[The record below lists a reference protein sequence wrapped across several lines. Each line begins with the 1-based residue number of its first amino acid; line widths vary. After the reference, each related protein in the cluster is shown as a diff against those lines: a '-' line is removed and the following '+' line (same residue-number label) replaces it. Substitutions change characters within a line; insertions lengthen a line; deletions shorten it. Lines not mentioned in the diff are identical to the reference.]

1 MSITTTELMEGVK
14 LHKIDT
20 KKYKTNL
27 LAIYLTSKLDRM
39 HVTENALML
48 AILRRGTNKL
58 KTQEDINIKLEEL
71 YGADF
76 NCGIDKL
83 CNDSVFKFYMESL
96 NDEFLYEK
104 ENVLEQSTQM
114 LFDIVFSPLTEN
126 GMFNEEYFNSEKEN
140 LRQIIRSRKD
150 NKGAYAYSRCIEEMY
165 KDEPY
170 GLFTYGYEEDL
181 DKIRN
186 KELYN
191 AYLEMLKNSKIDI
204 FVSGNFSEGKNN
216 VDEIIKKQINEKN
229 VQPRNIDVYVENE
242 VKEPVAEKVVRETM
256 DVSQGKLVI
265 GLDVTKLEPED
276 KAVASVYNA
285 ILGGGANSKLFQNVR
300 EKAHLAYVTSSSYH
314 RFKNNILINCGIEI
328 SNFEKALKIVKEQIE
343 DMKNGNFTEEDLEN
357 CKKVIISTIA
367 SIKEEQDTGITYYF
381 ARELSESQY
390 SPEEYTKRV
399 QKITKEDILKVAK
412 KVSINTIYFLK
423 N

>member
-14 LHKIDT
+14 LHKINT

-27 LAIYLTSKLDRM
+27 LAIYLTSKLDRK

-58 KTQEDINIKLEEL
+58 KTQEDINIKLEE
-71 YGADF
+71 
-76 NCGIDKL
+76 
-83 CNDSVFKFYMESL
+83 ESL

-181 DKIRN
+181 DKITN

-204 FVSGNFSEGKNN
+204 FVSGNFSEGNSN
-216 VDEIIKKQINEKN
+216 VNEIIKN
-229 VQPRNIDVYVENE
+229 VQPKNIDVYVENE

-300 EKAHLAYVTSSSYH
+300 EKASLAYSAGSLYI
-314 RFKNNILINCGIEI
+314 KNKNSIVIRSGIEQK
-328 SNFEKALKIVKEQIE
+328 NYEKALEIIEKQIDDMKQGNFDETDMKNAKQLIVASFKSMEDEQDSTISYYFGKEMEQENADIATYISKIENVTKEQI
-343 DMKNGNFTEEDLEN
+343 
-357 CKKVIISTIA
+357 V
-367 SIKEEQDTGITYYF
+367 
-381 ARELSESQY
+381 
-390 SPEEYTKRV
+390 
-399 QKITKEDILKVAK
+399 KVAQN
-412 KVSINTIYFLK
+412 VTINTIYFLSK
-423 N
+423 

>member
-27 LAIYLTSKLDRM
+27 LAIYLTSKLDRK

-48 AILRRGTNKL
+48 AILRRGTKKL

-83 CNDSVFKFYMESL
+83 CNDSLFKFYMESL

-126 GMFNEEYFNSEKEN
+126 GMFNEYFNSEKEN

-181 DKIRN
+181 DKITN

-191 AYLEMLKNSKIDI
+191 AYLDMLKNSKIDI
-204 FVSGNFSEGKNN
+204 FVSGNFSEGNSN
-216 VDEIIKKQINEKN
+216 VDEIIMKQINEKN

-300 EKAHLAYVTSSSYH
+300 EKASLAYSAGSLYI
-314 RFKNNILINCGIEI
+314 KNKNSIVIRSGIEQK
-328 SNFEKALKIVKEQIE
+328 NYEKALEIIEKQIDDMKQGNFDETDMKNAKQLIVASFRSMEDEQDSTISYYFGKEMEQENADIATYISRIENVTKEQI
-343 DMKNGNFTEEDLEN
+343 
-357 CKKVIISTIA
+357 V
-367 SIKEEQDTGITYYF
+367 
-381 ARELSESQY
+381 
-390 SPEEYTKRV
+390 RV
-399 QKITKEDILKVAK
+399 AQNVT
-412 KVSINTIYFLK
+412 INTIYFLSK
-423 N
+423 

>member
-27 LAIYLTSKLDRM
+27 LAIYLTSKLDRK

-48 AILRRGTNKL
+48 AILRRGTKKL

-71 YGADF
+71 YG
-76 NCGIDKL
+76 GIDKL
-83 CNDSVFKFYMESL
+83 CNDSLFKFYMESL

-140 LRQIIRSRKD
+140 LRQIIRSRKV

-181 DKIRN
+181 DKITN

-191 AYLEMLKNSKIDI
+191 AYLDMLKNSKIDI
-204 FVSGNFSEGKNN
+204 FVSGNFSEGNSN
-216 VDEIIKKQINEKN
+216 VDEIIMKQINEKN

-300 EKAHLAYVTSSSYH
+300 EKASLAYSAGSLYI
-314 RFKNNILINCGIEI
+314 KNKNSIVIRSGIEQK
-328 SNFEKALKIVKEQIE
+328 NYEKALEIIEKQIDDMKQGNFDETDMKNAKQLIVASFRSMEDEQDSTISYYFGKEMEQENADIATYISRIENVTKEQI
-343 DMKNGNFTEEDLEN
+343 
-357 CKKVIISTIA
+357 V
-367 SIKEEQDTGITYYF
+367 
-381 ARELSESQY
+381 
-390 SPEEYTKRV
+390 RV
-399 QKITKEDILKVAK
+399 AQNVT
-412 KVSINTIYFLK
+412 INTIYFLSK
-423 N
+423 

>member
-27 LAIYLTSKLDRM
+27 LAIYLTSKLDRK

-48 AILRRGTNKL
+48 SILRRGKKKL

-83 CNDSVFKFYMESL
+83 CNDSLFKFYMESL

-181 DKIRN
+181 DKITN
-186 KELYN
+186 KELY
-191 AYLEMLKNSKIDI
+191 LDMLKNSKIDI
-204 FVSGNFSEGKNN
+204 FVSGNFSEGNSN
-216 VDEIIKKQINEKN
+216 VDEIIMKQINEKN

-242 VKEPVAEKVVRETM
+242 VKEPVTEKVVRETM

-300 EKAHLAYVTSSSYH
+300 EKASLAYSAGSLYI
-314 RFKNNILINCGIEI
+314 KNKNSIVIRSGIEQK
-328 SNFEKALKIVKEQIE
+328 NYEKALEIIEKQIDDMKQGNFDETDMKNAKQLIVASFRSMEDEQDSTISYYFGKEMEQENADIATYISRIENVTKEQI
-343 DMKNGNFTEEDLEN
+343 
-357 CKKVIISTIA
+357 V
-367 SIKEEQDTGITYYF
+367 
-381 ARELSESQY
+381 
-390 SPEEYTKRV
+390 RV
-399 QKITKEDILKVAK
+399 AQNVT
-412 KVSINTIYFLK
+412 INTIYFLSK
-423 N
+423 

>member
-14 LHKIDT
+14 LHKINT

-27 LAIYLTSKLDRM
+27 LAIYLTSKLDRK

-114 LFDIVFSPLTEN
+114 LFDIVFSPITEN

-165 KDEPY
+165 KY

-300 EKAHLAYVTSSSYH
+300 EKASLAYSAGLLYI
-314 RFKNNILINCGIEI
+314 KNKNSIVIRSGIEKK
-328 SNFEKALKIVKEQIE
+328 NYEKALEIIEKQIDDMKQGNFDETDMKNAKQLIVASFRSMEDEQDSTISYYFGKEMEQENADIATYISQIENVTKEQI
-343 DMKNGNFTEEDLEN
+343 
-357 CKKVIISTIA
+357 V
-367 SIKEEQDTGITYYF
+367 
-381 ARELSESQY
+381 
-390 SPEEYTKRV
+390 
-399 QKITKEDILKVAK
+399 KVAQN
-412 KVSINTIYFLK
+412 VTINTIYFLSK
-423 N
+423 

>member
-27 LAIYLTSKLDRM
+27 LAIYLTSKLDRK

-48 AILRRGTNKL
+48 AILRRGTKKL

-83 CNDSVFKFYMESL
+83 CNDSLFKFYMESL

-181 DKIRN
+181 DKITN

-191 AYLEMLKNSKIDI
+191 AYLDMLKNSKIDI
-204 FVSGNFSEGKNN
+204 FVSGNFSEGNSN
-216 VDEIIKKQINEKN
+216 VDEIIMKQINEKN

-242 VKEPVAEKVVRETM
+242 VKEPM

-300 EKAHLAYVTSSSYH
+300 EKASLAYSAGSLYI
-314 RFKNNILINCGIEI
+314 KNKNSIVIRSGIEQK
-328 SNFEKALKIVKEQIE
+328 NYEKALEIIEKQIDDMKQGNFDETDMKNAKQLIVASFRSMEDEQDSTISYYFGKEMEQENADIATYISRIENVTKEQI
-343 DMKNGNFTEEDLEN
+343 
-357 CKKVIISTIA
+357 V
-367 SIKEEQDTGITYYF
+367 
-381 ARELSESQY
+381 
-390 SPEEYTKRV
+390 RV
-399 QKITKEDILKVAK
+399 AQNVT
-412 KVSINTIYFLK
+412 INTIYFLSK
-423 N
+423 

>member
-27 LAIYLTSKLDRM
+27 LAIYLTSKLDRK
-39 HVTENALML
+39 HITENALML

-181 DKIRN
+181 DKITN

-191 AYLEMLKNSKIDI
+191 AYLDMLKNSKIDI
-204 FVSGNFSEGKNN
+204 FVSGNFSEGNSN
-216 VDEIIKKQINEKN
+216 VDEIIMKQINEKN
-229 VQPRNIDVYVENE
+229 VQPRNIDVYVEN
-242 VKEPVAEKVVRETM
+242 ETM

-300 EKAHLAYVTSSSYH
+300 EKASLAYSAGSLYI
-314 RFKNNILINCGIEI
+314 KNKNSIVIRSGIEQK
-328 SNFEKALKIVKEQIE
+328 NYEKALEIIEKQIDDMKQGNFDETDMKNAKQLIVASFRSMEDEQDSTISYYFGKEMEQENADIATYISRIENVTKEQI
-343 DMKNGNFTEEDLEN
+343 
-357 CKKVIISTIA
+357 V
-367 SIKEEQDTGITYYF
+367 
-381 ARELSESQY
+381 
-390 SPEEYTKRV
+390 RV
-399 QKITKEDILKVAK
+399 AQNVT
-412 KVSINTIYFLK
+412 INTIYFLSK
-423 N
+423 

>member
-27 LAIYLTSKLDRM
+27 LAIYLTSKLDRK

-181 DKIRN
+181 DKITN

-191 AYLEMLKNSKIDI
+191 AYLEMLQNSKIDI
-204 FVSGNFSEGKNN
+204 FVSGKFSEGNSN
-216 VDEIIKKQINEKN
+216 VDEIIKTQIDEKN

-300 EKAHLAYVTSSSYH
+300 EKASLAYTASSSYY
-314 RFKNNILINCGIEI
+314 RFKNNIFINCGIDI
-328 SNFEKALKIVKEQIE
+328 PNYQKALEIIKKQIE
-343 DMKNGNFTEEDLEN
+343 DMKNGDFTDEEIEN
-357 CKKVIISTIA
+357 AKNGIIA
-367 SIKEEQDTGITYYF
+367 SIKTIDDEQDTEITYYF
-381 ARELSESQY
+381 GQELSGTKTSL
-390 SPEEYTKRV
+390 EEYIENI
-399 QKITKEDILKVAK
+399 QKVNKADVLEVAK
-412 KVSINTIYFLK
+412 QISINTIYFLK

>member
-27 LAIYLTSKLDRM
+27 LAIYLTSKLDRK

-48 AILRRGTNKL
+48 AILRRGTKKL

-181 DKIRN
+181 DKITN

-204 FVSGNFSEGKNN
+204 FVSGNFSEGNSN

-229 VQPRNIDVYVENE
+229 
-242 VKEPVAEKVVRETM
+242 EPVAEKVVRETM

-300 EKAHLAYVTSSSYH
+300 EKASLAYSAGSLYI
-314 RFKNNILINCGIEI
+314 KNKNSIVIRSGIEQK
-328 SNFEKALKIVKEQIE
+328 NYEKALEIIEKQIDDMKQGNFDETDMKNAKQLIVASFKSMEDEQDSTISYYFGKEMEQENADIATYIGKIENVTKEQI
-343 DMKNGNFTEEDLEN
+343 
-357 CKKVIISTIA
+357 V
-367 SIKEEQDTGITYYF
+367 
-381 ARELSESQY
+381 
-390 SPEEYTKRV
+390 
-399 QKITKEDILKVAK
+399 KVAQN
-412 KVSINTIYFLK
+412 VTINTIYFLSK
-423 N
+423 

>member
-1 MSITTTELMEGVK
+1 
-14 LHKIDT
+14 
-20 KKYKTNL
+20 
-27 LAIYLTSKLDRM
+27 LAIYLTSKLDRK

-48 AILRRGTNKL
+48 AILRRGTKKL

-83 CNDSVFKFYMESL
+83 CNDSLFKFYMESL

-181 DKIRN
+181 DKITN

-191 AYLEMLKNSKIDI
+191 AYLDMLKNSKIDI
-204 FVSGNFSEGKNN
+204 FVSGNFSEGNSN
-216 VDEIIKKQINEKN
+216 VDEIIMKQINEKN

-276 KAVASVYNA
+276 KAVYNA

-300 EKAHLAYVTSSSYH
+300 EKASLAYSAGSLYI
-314 RFKNNILINCGIEI
+314 KNKNSIVIRSGIEQK
-328 SNFEKALKIVKEQIE
+328 NYEKALEIIEKQIDDMKQGNFDETDMKNAKQLIVASFRSMEDEQDSTISYYFGKEMEQENADIATYISRIENVTKEQI
-343 DMKNGNFTEEDLEN
+343 
-357 CKKVIISTIA
+357 V
-367 SIKEEQDTGITYYF
+367 
-381 ARELSESQY
+381 
-390 SPEEYTKRV
+390 RV
-399 QKITKEDILKVAK
+399 AQNVT
-412 KVSINTIYFLK
+412 INTIYFLSK
-423 N
+423 

>member
-150 NKGAYAYSRCIEEMY
+150 NKGTYAYSRCIEEMY

-300 EKAHLAYVTSSSYH
+300 EKAHLAYVASSSYH

-381 ARELSESQY
+381 ARELSESKY

>member
-58 KTQEDINIKLEEL
+58 KTQEDINMKLEEL

-300 EKAHLAYVTSSSYH
+300 EKAHLAYVASSSYH

-381 ARELSESQY
+381 ARELSESKY

>member
-1 MSITTTELMEGVK
+1 
-14 LHKIDT
+14 
-20 KKYKTNL
+20 
-27 LAIYLTSKLDRM
+27 
-39 HVTENALML
+39 ML
-48 AILRRGTNKL
+48 AILRRGTKKL

-114 LFDIVFSPLTEN
+114 LFSPLTEN

-181 DKIRN
+181 DKITN

-191 AYLEMLKNSKIDI
+191 AYLDMLKNSKIDI
-204 FVSGNFSEGKNN
+204 LVSGNFSEGNSN
-216 VDEIIKKQINEKN
+216 VDEIIMKQINEKN
-229 VQPRNIDVYVENE
+229 IQPRNIDVYVENE

-265 GLDVTKLEPED
+265 GLDVTKLDPED

-300 EKAHLAYVTSSSYH
+300 EKASLAYSAGSLYI
-314 RFKNNILINCGIEI
+314 KNKNSIVIRSGIEQK
-328 SNFEKALKIVKEQIE
+328 NYEKALEIIEKQIDDMKQGNFDETDMKNAKQLIVASFKSMEDEQDSTISYYFGKEMEQENADIATYISKIENVTKEQI
-343 DMKNGNFTEEDLEN
+343 
-357 CKKVIISTIA
+357 V
-367 SIKEEQDTGITYYF
+367 
-381 ARELSESQY
+381 
-390 SPEEYTKRV
+390 
-399 QKITKEDILKVAK
+399 KVAQN
-412 KVSINTIYFLK
+412 VTINTIYFLSK
-423 N
+423 

>member
-14 LHKIDT
+14 LHKINT

-27 LAIYLTSKLDRM
+27 LAIYLTSKLDRK

-114 LFDIVFSPLTEN
+114 LFDIVFSPITEN

-265 GLDVTKLEPED
+265 GLDVTKLEP

-300 EKAHLAYVTSSSYH
+300 EKASLAYSAGSLYI
-314 RFKNNILINCGIEI
+314 KNKNSIVIRSGIEKK
-328 SNFEKALKIVKEQIE
+328 NYEKALEIIEKQIDDMKQGNFDETDMKNAKQLIVASFRSMEDEQDSTISYYFGKEMEQENADIATYISQIENVTKEQI
-343 DMKNGNFTEEDLEN
+343 
-357 CKKVIISTIA
+357 V
-367 SIKEEQDTGITYYF
+367 
-381 ARELSESQY
+381 
-390 SPEEYTKRV
+390 
-399 QKITKEDILKVAK
+399 KVAQN
-412 KVSINTIYFLK
+412 VTINTIYFLSK
-423 N
+423 